1 MWPLNKFA
9 KGLLVGLMVVSVGSG
24 IATRVK
30 TSNLDSAN
38 FLSFIEKSTLF
49 SPLESD
55 FAATN
60 DGLKDLIRA
69 KPEKVCDVIDQ
80 ANYTPRHFFRQKPF
94 IAATLISASGWVAP
108 VPTSWLAGLW
118 IASSL
123 VGGLLVLYTFMRK
136 SKLSIT
142 TTLLVL
148 ATVSLYP
155 VFSNAFLGQIYMDL
169 LMFGPA
175 TALVLSIWWMKNHST
190 SIWRWTVLLTI
201 LLGLISERGAYLAG
215 LVGFGYTL
223 LLFGKHV
230 LHKKEVLCVSLSGL
244 TMGLWGFIWSKFIM
258 INRDFDGRT
267 LNDSLVRLTSLLEDP
282 LRPLFITFVSTSL
295 VFICLALFSG
305 RTALI
310 ALGAITPTLLVS
322 TGGAELTGFYTH
334 YHQTY
339 LPVLV
344 SAAVIGFVRMS
355 SLVKFPNQIVCQ
367 RVRAAL
373 GAVVLLVSLFNW
385 THYGQKSSMST
396 LTSDTKYALLP
407 PRLNDY
413 ARVTTLSGELDQ
425 LTAFLNTL
433 QPKIISGGESIM
445 PALLLAGFKDVEY
458 WPVGVGVADVVVAP
472 LTGGTPNVY
481 PFGDI
486 WGNGQELQECTVNS
500 LINQYQLVQLFEN
513 YGVYQKN
520 IE

>member
-9 KGLLVGLMVVSVGSG
+9 KGVLVGLMIISVGSG
-24 IATRVK
+24 ITARVK
-30 TSNLDSAN
+30 TQNLDSAN
-38 FLSFIEKSTLF
+38 FLSFIDKSVLF
-49 SPLESD
+49 KPLKSD
-55 FAATN
+55 YAATN
-60 DGLKDLIRA
+60 DGLKDLISA
-69 KPEKVCDVIDQ
+69 KPEKVCAVIEQ
-80 ANYTPRHFFRQKPF
+80 ANYTPRYFFRQKPF
-94 IAATLISASGWVAP
+94 IAASLISASGWVAP
-108 VPTSWLAGLW
+108 VSTSWLAGLW

-123 VGGLLVLYTFMRK
+123 VGGLLALYIFMRK
-136 SKLSIT
+136 SKLSNT
-142 TTLLVL
+142 TALLVL

-190 SIWRWTVLLTI
+190 SIWRWTVSLTI

-230 LHKKEVLCVSLSGL
+230 LHKREVLCVSLSGL
-244 TMGLWGFIWSKFIM
+244 TMGLWGFIWSRFIM
-258 INRDFDGRT
+258 INRDYQGKSYKDAIARFSGLMDDPVRPQF
-267 LNDSLVRLTSLLEDP
+267 LV
-282 LRPLFITFVSTSL
+282 FVSTSL
-295 VFICLALFSG
+295 VFVCLALFSG

-344 SAAVIGFVRMS
+344 SAAVIGFVRITFWLNLS
-355 SLVKFPNQIVCQ
+355 NRITQQ
-367 RVRAAL
+367 RIATVL
-373 GAVVLLVSLFNW
+373 GAVLLMVSVFNW
-385 THYGQKSSMST
+385 TQYGQKATMAR
-396 LTSDTKYALLP
+396 LTSDTKIALLP
-407 PRLNDY
+407 PQLNDY
-413 ARVTTLSGELDQ
+413 VRVETLSAELDQ
-425 LTAFLNTL
+425 LTTYLKKLNPET
-433 QPKIISGGESIM
+433 ISGGESIM
-445 PALLLAGFKDVEY
+445 PALFLAGFKDVEY

-472 LTGGTPNVY
+472 LTNGAPNVY

-486 WGNGQELQECTVNS
+486 WGNGQELQECTVNT